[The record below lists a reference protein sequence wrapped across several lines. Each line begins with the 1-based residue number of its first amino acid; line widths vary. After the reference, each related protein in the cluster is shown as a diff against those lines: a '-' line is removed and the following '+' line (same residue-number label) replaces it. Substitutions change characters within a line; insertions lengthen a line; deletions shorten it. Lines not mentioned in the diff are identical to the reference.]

1 MFSHAIDPTATQNRD
16 LDWGDGREVR
26 VTWRPDGGPYNMSGS
41 FRYGRA
47 NTGTSRRHASEAAG
61 PERCFIPAGNPYF
74 TQDGCFPGGL
84 KYYDYWVKTGENWSD
99 SSSKER
105 EEHLIADFMVGQ
117 DVGLGSGRGYSTL
130 SGGLRFAQ
138 FESTTWALMD
148 GIPNTYLPD
157 GFVAYP
163 MTFDHYRS
171 ELTAERE
178 FSGSGP
184 ALSWDA
190 TRNLWGD
197 NGVGHVNLDWSV
209 AGGVLF
215 GKQKTSVTGTEG
227 SAYTSMKYGNLFGHV
242 MTPLDITP
250 IHIAR
255 SEAVAAPFVDLKLG
269 LSYEIERFKVGAGY
283 RWERYYNVLDGGYD
297 EHKDYNRTIDGPYVK
312 IALGFGG

>member
-1 MFSHAIDPTATQNRD
+1 
-16 LDWGDGREVR
+16 
-26 VTWRPDGGPYNMSGS
+26 MSGS
-41 FRYGRA
+41 LRYGRA
-47 NTGTSRRHASEAAG
+47 KTGTNRRHASEAAG

-99 SSSKER
+99 SASKER

-117 DVGLGSGRGYSTL
+117 DVGLGGGRGYSTL

-163 MTFDHYRS
+163 MTFDHYRA

-250 IHIAR
+250 IHIVR

-283 RWERYYNVLDGGYD
+283 RWERYYNVLDAGYA
-297 EHKDYNRTIDGPYVK
+297 EHKDYDRTIDGPYVK